1 MALTVFQKPGN
12 WYKGNLHTHSTN
24 SDGLYP
30 PEMVALW
37 YWTTGYDFLSITDHR
52 TLTLFESPPTR
63 SPVLIPGME
72 LNGDDARA
80 GGGYHIVGLGLNNMH
95 TQPPDLDAQGAI
107 DAIRADGGLAVL
119 AHPYWL
125 GHVTTDLAH
134 LEGATGLEVFNYGT
148 QVSINKGD
156 STYLWDGLLDRKRPL
171 LGLAVDD
178 THWKL
183 PDAGGGW
190 VMAKAA
196 SCTPKDILDAVAVG
210 DFYASQ
216 GPEIHDFRIEDGVA
230 YAKTSPVRTIA
241 FMSERSHGLAIR
253 SPQRDPIT
261 SAHYSLRNEHTYV
274 RLECV
279 DFQGRRAWSNPIW
292 LEGNE

>member
-1 MALTVFQKPGN
+1 M
-12 WYKGNLHTHSTN
+12 
-24 SDGLYP
+24 
-30 PEMVALW
+30 W

-52 TLTLFESPPTR
+52 TLTLFEDRRLRAVRCSF
-63 SPVLIPGME
+63 PGME

-196 SCTPKDILDAVAVG
+196 SCTPENMLNAIAEG

-216 GPEIHDFRIEDGVA
+216 GPEIHDFPHRGRGRLCEDFA
-230 YAKTSPVRTIA
+230 
-241 FMSERSHGLAIR
+241 SEDHCLHG
-253 SPQRDPIT
+253 
-261 SAHYSLRNEHTYV
+261 
-274 RLECV
+274 
-279 DFQGRRAWSNPIW
+279 
-292 LEGNE
+292 

>member
-1 MALTVFQKPGN
+1 MTVFQKPGN

-24 SDGLYP
+24 SDGLYT
-30 PEMVALW
+30 PEMVCLW

-52 TLTLFESPPTR
+52 SLTLFDEPPTR

-72 LNGDDARA
+72 LNGDDTRA
-80 GGGYHIVGLGLNNMH
+80 GGGYHIVGLGLRDMLV
-95 TQPPDLDAQGAI
+95 QPPDLDAQGAI

-125 GHVTTDLAH
+125 GHVTTDLTH

-148 QVSINKGD
+148 QLSINKGD

-171 LGLAVDD
+171 FGLAVDD
-178 THWKL
+178 AHWKL

-190 VMAKAA
+190 VMAKAE
-196 SCTPKDILDAVAVG
+196 SCTSETILDAIGSG
-210 DFYASQ
+210 DFYSSQ
-216 GPEIHDFRIEDGVA
+216 GPEIYDFRLEDGVA
-230 YAKTSPVRTIA
+230 SAKTSPVRTIA
-241 FMSERSHGLAIR
+241 FMSERSHGQAIR
-253 SPQRDPIT
+253 SPQGDPIT
-261 SAHYSLRNEHTYV
+261 SAHYSLRNEHTYL

-279 DFQGRRAWSNPIW
+279 DFQGRRAWSNPIS
-292 LEGNE
+292 LEGDA

>member
-1 MALTVFQKPGN
+1 MIQTAFQSPGN

-24 SDGLYP
+24 SDGLYS

-52 TLTLFESPPTR
+52 TLTLFETPPER

-72 LNGDDARA
+72 LNGDDKRA

-95 TQPPDLDAQGAI
+95 AQPPDLDAQGAI
-107 DAIRADGGLAVL
+107 DAIRADGGMAVL

-125 GHVTTDLAH
+125 GHVTTDLTH
-134 LEGATGLEVFNYGT
+134 LEGAMGLEVFNYGT
-148 QVSINKGD
+148 DVSINKGD
-156 STYLWDGLLDRKRPL
+156 STYLWDGLLDRKQPL
-171 LGLAVDD
+171 YGLGVDD

-190 VMAKAA
+190 VMAKAPA
-196 SCTPKDILDAVAVG
+196 CTLEAILDAIANG
-210 DFYASQ
+210 AFYASQ

-230 YAKTSPVRTIA
+230 SAKTSPARTIA
-241 FMSERSHGLAIR
+241 FMSERSHGRAIR
-253 SPQRDPIT
+253 SPQGDPIN
-261 SAHYSLRNEHTYV
+261 SAHFSLNNEHTYV
-274 RLECV
+274 RVQCE
-279 DFQGRRAWSNPIW
+279 DFQGRKAWSNPIW
-292 LEGNE
+292 LNGEE

>member
-1 MALTVFQKPGN
+1 
-12 WYKGNLHTHSTN
+12 
-24 SDGLYP
+24 
-30 PEMVALW
+30 
-37 YWTTGYDFLSITDHR
+37 
-52 TLTLFESPPTR
+52 
-63 SPVLIPGME
+63 
-72 LNGDDARA
+72 
-80 GGGYHIVGLGLNNMH
+80 MH
-95 TQPPDLDAQGAI
+95 AQPPDLDAQGAI
-107 DAIRADGGLAVL
+107 DAIRGDGGLAVL

-171 LGLAVDD
+171 FGLAVDD

-183 PDAGGGW
+183 ADAGGGW

-216 GPEIHDFRIEDGVA
+216 GPEIYDFRLEDGVA
-230 YAKTSPVRTIA
+230 SAKTSPVRTIA

-253 SPQRDPIT
+253 SPQGDPI
-261 SAHYSLRNEHTYV
+261 SARYSLRRAHV
-274 RLECV
+274 RAP
-279 DFQGRRAWSNPIW
+279 GMR
-292 LEGNE
+292 